1 MRSSYGHSGLS
12 PPALIRDPLAEDL
25 DVFSRHAKS
34 RVLPRAAR
42 APKDKVLVPIR
53 RREGRSL

>member
-25 DVFSRHAKS
+25 DVFSRHASS
-34 RVLPRAAR
+34 RVLPRAVR